1 MQAQLR
7 PSLLPTL
14 IYAAHL
20 HLTTLWGSTLS
31 CISQTLKKERDLRAM
46 KTSRHR
52 AKNYLLSKVFS
63 CLREQLLFCIIPIR
77 AKQTPYISIHENKQL
92 VQQCP
97 HSLSAQALTARQYF
111 TRRGT
116 HSIRHVWTGSS
127 RKHTRYDKQQKEKIK
142 TCPLRSLRG
151 FGPSTRRADTKQKK
165 NTELACLPKGLVAGR
180 PCGST

>member
-1 MQAQLR
+1 
-7 PSLLPTL
+7 
-14 IYAAHL
+14 
-20 HLTTLWGSTLS
+20 
-31 CISQTLKKERDLRAM
+31 M